1 MNKSCPKPYQKNN
14 YNTSFYPPVNTTFN
28 LYNLGNLLLMR
39 ALMRNLIILTL
50 LLHLNQNQI
59 HHHPLPPPPLR
70 KSSRTTHPPSWLK
83 DYINPI
89 SNLTYTSVN
98 PNFTCFL
105 SSLFDSHDP
114 IHFQEAICH
123 PHWVKEMNEELQAL
137 EENLTWVVTDLPPN
151 KKPIGCK

>member
-59 HHHPLPPPPLR
+59 HHHPLPPPHFENPQEPLILLAGLKTISIPSQTSHILLSTPTLHASYLLYLTAMIPYIFKKLFATLIGLR
-70 KSSRTTHPPSWLK
+70 K
-83 DYINPI
+83 
-89 SNLTYTSVN
+89 
-98 PNFTCFL
+98 
-105 SSLFDSHDP
+105 
-114 IHFQEAICH
+114 
-123 PHWVKEMNEELQAL
+123 
-137 EENLTWVVTDLPPN
+137 
-151 KKPIGCK
+151 